1 MIFCFLFV
9 QNTGITIAQ
18 ESLVA
23 QSGIPQN
30 IISTWSGIRSKSWDP
45 ALQTASQNDG
55 SEKIARKSSCPPKRN
70 SFMNAAGNWAK
81 QFINKAI
88 KGRDEDVGT
97 SGSDY
102 EVSF

>member
-1 MIFCFLFV
+1 M
-9 QNTGITIAQ
+9 AQ

-30 IISTWSGIRSKSWDP
+30 IISTLSGIRSKSWDP
-45 ALQTASQNDG
+45 VLQTVGQNDG

-70 SFMNAAGNWAK
+70 PVMNAEGNWAR

-88 KGRDEDVGT
+88 EGRNENVGT

-102 EVSF
+102 EVRFKVSYLTNNYRK

>member
-45 ALQTASQNDG
+45 ALQTAGQNDG
-55 SEKIARKSSCPPKRN
+55 SEKIARKSSCPSK
-70 SFMNAAGNWAK
+70 AGNWAK

>member
-1 MIFCFLFV
+1 MVVKRLLVSLLVHQNGILFV
-9 QNTGITIAQ
+9 
-18 ESLVA
+18 
-23 QSGIPQN
+23 
-30 IISTWSGIRSKSWDP
+30 
-45 ALQTASQNDG
+45 
-55 SEKIARKSSCPPKRN
+55 
-70 SFMNAAGNWAK
+70 NAAGNWAK